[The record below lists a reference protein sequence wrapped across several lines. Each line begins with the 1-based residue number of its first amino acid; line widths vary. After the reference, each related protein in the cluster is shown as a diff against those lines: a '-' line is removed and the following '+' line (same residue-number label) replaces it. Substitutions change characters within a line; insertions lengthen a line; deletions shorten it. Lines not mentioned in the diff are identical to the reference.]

1 MKKMLLGLT
10 TALLFVSLASAQITI
25 GAKGIFTLNAGTKG
39 TEDFEKSLPNI
50 DLGALASLSTK
61 PEMVIGGGG
70 GLFVRY
76 NMPFLSSL
84 GIQTGLDVL
93 ANNGYKVNGTL
104 TAFLGRES
112 TLTATAT
119 YTSLELPILVT
130 YDIGLGPVTLTLL
143 LGPNISFPISKLK
156 TSITGSGLIGV
167 ESGVSESSIADTAIF
182 GITGGAAVALRL
194 GPGSLVTDIR
204 YINDFTPVKAGE
216 KDSENPMELFTRR
229 ALALSLGYQIR
240 L

>member
-1 MKKMLLGLT
+1 MKKIVLVLT

-70 GLFVRY
+70 GLFVRC

-84 GIQTGLDVL
+84 GIQAGLDVL
-93 ANNGYKVNGTL
+93 ANNGYKVSRT
-104 TAFLGRES
+104 TSIAS
-112 TLTATAT
+112 IKQTVTTTAT

-130 YDIGLGPVTLTLL
+130 YDIGLGPVTHTLL
-143 LGPNISFPISKLK
+143 LGPNISFPINKMKVTTALN
-156 TSITGSGLIGV
+156 
-167 ESGVSESSIADTAIF
+167 SSSATDEWNIANKAIF

-204 YINDFTPVKAGE
+204 YTNDFTPVKGGE
-216 KDSENPMELFTRR
+216 KDSENPMDLFTRR

>member
-1 MKKMLLGLT
+1 MKKIVLVLT

-93 ANNGYKVNGTL
+93 ANNGYKVNGTF
-104 TAFLGRES
+104 TLGSVENSS
-112 TLTATAT
+112 TVTAT

-143 LGPNISFPISKLK
+143 LGPNISFPINKMKVTTALN
-156 TSITGSGLIGV
+156 
-167 ESGVSESSIADTAIF
+167 SSSATDEWNIANKAIF

-204 YINDFTPVKAGE
+204 YTNDFTPVKGGE
-216 KDSENPMELFTRR
+216 KDSENPMDLFTRR

>member
-1 MKKMLLGLT
+1 MKKMLLVLT

-25 GAKGIFTLNAGTKG
+25 GAKGIFTLNAGTKEA
-39 TEDFEKSLPNI
+39 EDFQNLKNDISTVVEHV
-50 DLGALASLSTK
+50 GASFDSQL
-61 PEMVIGGGG
+61 VVGGGG

-93 ANNGYKVNGTL
+93 ANNGYKVEAAKTISEK
-104 TAFLGRES
+104 TYSAS
-112 TLTATAT
+112 ISAT
-119 YTSLELPILVT
+119 YTSLELPILIT

-143 LGPNISFPISKLK
+143 LGPNISFPINKMKVTTALN
-156 TSITGSGLIGV
+156 
-167 ESGVSESSIADTAIF
+167 SSSATDEWNIANKAIF

-204 YINDFTPVKAGE
+204 YTNDFTPVKGGE
-216 KDSENPMELFTRR
+216 KDSENPMDLFTRR

>member
-1 MKKMLLGLT
+1 MKKIVLVLT

-25 GAKGIFTLNAGTKG
+25 GAKGIFTLNAGTKEAEG
-39 TEDFEKSLPNI
+39 FQNLKSDISTVVELV
-50 DLGALASLSTK
+50 GASFDSQL
-61 PEMVIGGGG
+61 VVGGGG

-93 ANNGYKVNGTL
+93 ANNGYKVEAAKTISEK
-104 TAFLGRES
+104 TYSAS
-112 TLTATAT
+112 ISAT

-143 LGPNISFPISKLK
+143 LGPNISFPINKMK
-156 TSITGSGLIGV
+156 ITTS
-167 ESGVSESSIADTAIF
+167 SSIITDRSGTNEWNIANKAIF

-216 KDSENPMELFTRR
+216 KDSENPMDLFTRR

>member
-1 MKKMLLGLT
+1 MKKIVLVLT

-104 TAFLGRES
+104 TTFLGRES

-143 LGPNISFPISKLK
+143 LGPNISFPINKMK
-156 TSITGSGLIGV
+156 ITTS
-167 ESGVSESSIADTAIF
+167 SSIITDRSGTNEWNIANKAIF

-216 KDSENPMELFTRR
+216 KDSENPMDLFTRR

>member
-1 MKKMLLGLT
+1 MKKMLLVLT

-25 GAKGIFTLNAGTKG
+25 GAKGIFTLNAGTK
-39 TEDFEKSLPNI
+39 
-50 DLGALASLSTK
+50 LASENSEHKSDIL
-61 PEMVIGGGG
+61 VGGGG

-93 ANNGYKVNGTL
+93 ANNGYKVEAAKTISEK
-104 TAFLGRES
+104 TYSAS
-112 TLTATAT
+112 ISAT
-119 YTSLELPILVT
+119 YTSLELPILIT

-143 LGPNISFPISKLK
+143 LGPNISFPINKMK
-156 TSITGSGLIGV
+156 ITTS
-167 ESGVSESSIADTAIF
+167 SSIITDRSGTNEWNIANKAIF

-204 YINDFTPVKAGE
+204 YTNDFTPVKGGE
-216 KDSENPMELFTRR
+216 KDSENPMDLFTRR

>member
-1 MKKMLLGLT
+1 MKKMLLVLT

-104 TAFLGRES
+104 TTFLGRES

-143 LGPNISFPISKLK
+143 LGPNISFPINKMKVTTALN
-156 TSITGSGLIGV
+156 
-167 ESGVSESSIADTAIF
+167 SSSATDEWNIANKAIF

-204 YINDFTPVKAGE
+204 YTNDFTPVKGGE
-216 KDSENPMELFTRR
+216 KDSENPMDLFTRR

>member
-1 MKKMLLGLT
+1 MVKGLYTAHTGMVNEMK
-10 TALLFVSLASAQITI
+10 
-25 GAKGIFTLNAGTKG
+25 
-39 TEDFEKSLPNI
+39 
-50 DLGALASLSTK
+50 
-61 PEMVIGGGG
+61 
-70 GLFVRY
+70 R
-76 NMPFLSSL
+76 
-84 GIQTGLDVL
+84 LDVL

-104 TAFLGRES
+104 TTFLGRES

-143 LGPNISFPISKLK
+143 LGPNISFPINKMKVTTALN
-156 TSITGSGLIGV
+156 
-167 ESGVSESSIADTAIF
+167 SSSATDEWNIANKAIF

-216 KDSENPMELFTRR
+216 KDSENPMDLFTRR

>member
-1 MKKMLLGLT
+1 MKKIVLVLT

-25 GAKGIFTLNAGTKG
+25 GAKGIFTLNAGTKEA
-39 TEDFEKSLPNI
+39 EDFQNLKNDISTVVEHV
-50 DLGALASLSTK
+50 GASFDSQL
-61 PEMVIGGGG
+61 VVGGGG

-93 ANNGYKVNGTL
+93 ANNGYKVEAAKTISEK
-104 TAFLGRES
+104 TYSAS
-112 TLTATAT
+112 ISAT
-119 YTSLELPILVT
+119 YTSLELPILIT

-143 LGPNISFPISKLK
+143 LGPNISFPINKMKVTTALN
-156 TSITGSGLIGV
+156 
-167 ESGVSESSIADTAIF
+167 SSSATDKWNIANKAIF

-194 GPGSLVTDIR
+194 GPGSFITDIR

-216 KDSENPMELFTRR
+216 KDSENPMDLFTRR

>member
-1 MKKMLLGLT
+1 MKKIVLVLT

-25 GAKGIFTLNAGTKG
+25 GAKGIFTLNAGTKEA
-39 TEDFEKSLPNI
+39 EDFQNLKNDISTMVELV
-50 DLGALASLSTK
+50 GASFDSQL
-61 PEMVIGGGG
+61 VVGGGG

-93 ANNGYKVNGTL
+93 ANNGYKVEAAKTMSEK
-104 TAFLGRES
+104 TYSAS
-112 TLTATAT
+112 ISAT

-143 LGPNISFPISKLK
+143 LGPNISFPINKMK
-156 TSITGSGLIGV
+156 ITTS
-167 ESGVSESSIADTAIF
+167 SSIITDRSGTNEWNIANKAIF

-216 KDSENPMELFTRR
+216 KDSENPMDLFTRR

>member
-1 MKKMLLGLT
+1 MKKIVLVLT

-25 GAKGIFTLNAGTKG
+25 GAKGIFTLNAGTK
-39 TEDFEKSLPNI
+39 
-50 DLGALASLSTK
+50 LASENSEHKSDIL
-61 PEMVIGGGG
+61 VGGGG
-70 GLFVRY
+70 GLFVRC

-84 GIQTGLDVL
+84 GIQAGLDVL
-93 ANNGYKVNGTL
+93 ANNGYKVSRT
-104 TAFLGRES
+104 TSIAS
-112 TLTATAT
+112 IKQTVTTTAT

-130 YDIGLGPVTLTLL
+130 YDIGLGPVTLTVL

-156 TSITGSGLIGV
+156 TSMTGSGVISA
-167 ESGVSESSIADTAIF
+167 ESGVYESSIANTAIF

-216 KDSENPMELFTRR
+216 KDSENPMDLFTRR

>member
-1 MKKMLLGLT
+1 MKKIVLVLT

-25 GAKGIFTLNAGTKG
+25 GAKGIFTLNAGTK
-39 TEDFEKSLPNI
+39 
-50 DLGALASLSTK
+50 LASENSEQKSDIL
-61 PEMVIGGGG
+61 IGGGG

-76 NMPFLSSL
+76 NTPFLSSL

-93 ANNGYKVNGTL
+93 ANNGYKVSK
-104 TAFLGRES
+104 TASIGSIEQ
-112 TLTATAT
+112 TVTTTAT

-167 ESGVSESSIADTAIF
+167 ESGVSESSIANTAIF

-204 YINDFTPVKAGE
+204 YTNDFTPVKGGE
-216 KDSENPMELFTRR
+216 KDSENPIDLFTRR

>member
-1 MKKMLLGLT
+1 MKKIVLVLT

-25 GAKGIFTLNAGTKG
+25 GAKGIFTLNTGTKG

-104 TAFLGRES
+104 TTFLGRES

-143 LGPNISFPISKLK
+143 LGPNISFPINKMKVTTALN
-156 TSITGSGLIGV
+156 
-167 ESGVSESSIADTAIF
+167 SSSATDEWNIANKAIF

-216 KDSENPMELFTRR
+216 KDSENPMDLFTRR

>member
-1 MKKMLLGLT
+1 MKKIVLVLT

-25 GAKGIFTLNAGTKG
+25 GAKGIFTLNAGTKEA
-39 TEDFEKSLPNI
+39 EDFQNLKNDISTVVELV
-50 DLGALASLSTK
+50 GASFDSQL
-61 PEMVIGGGG
+61 VVGGGG

-93 ANNGYKVNGTL
+93 ANNGYKVEAAKTMSEK
-104 TAFLGRES
+104 TYSAS
-112 TLTATAT
+112 ISAT

-143 LGPNISFPISKLK
+143 LGPNISFPINKMK
-156 TSITGSGLIGV
+156 ITTS
-167 ESGVSESSIADTAIF
+167 SSIITDRSGTNEWNIANKAIF

-216 KDSENPMELFTRR
+216 KDSENPMDLFTRR

>member
-1 MKKMLLGLT
+1 MKKIVLVLT

-25 GAKGIFTLNAGTKG
+25 GAKGIFTLNAGTK
-39 TEDFEKSLPNI
+39 
-50 DLGALASLSTK
+50 LASENSEHKSDIL
-61 PEMVIGGGG
+61 VGGGG

-93 ANNGYKVNGTL
+93 ANNGYKVST
-104 TAFLGRES
+104 TASIGSIEQ
-112 TLTATAT
+112 TVTTTAT

-143 LGPNISFPISKLK
+143 LGPNISFPINKMKVTTALN
-156 TSITGSGLIGV
+156 
-167 ESGVSESSIADTAIF
+167 SSSATDEWNIANKAIF

-216 KDSENPMELFTRR
+216 KDSENPMDLFTRR

>member
-1 MKKMLLGLT
+1 MKKMLLVLT

-104 TAFLGRES
+104 TTFLGKES

-143 LGPNISFPISKLK
+143 LGPNISFPINEMKIT
-156 TSITGSGLIGV
+156 TS
-167 ESGVSESSIADTAIF
+167 SSIITDRSGTNEWNIANKAIF

-216 KDSENPMELFTRR
+216 KDSENPIDLFTRR

>member
-1 MKKMLLGLT
+1 MKKIVLVLT

-25 GAKGIFTLNAGTKG
+25 GAKGIFTLNAGTKEA
-39 TEDFEKSLPNI
+39 EDFQNLKNDISTVVELV
-50 DLGALASLSTK
+50 GASFDSQL
-61 PEMVIGGGG
+61 VVGGGG

-93 ANNGYKVNGTL
+93 ANNGYKVEAAKTISEK
-104 TAFLGRES
+104 TYSAS
-112 TLTATAT
+112 ISAT

-143 LGPNISFPISKLK
+143 LGPNISFPINKMK
-156 TSITGSGLIGV
+156 ITTS
-167 ESGVSESSIADTAIF
+167 SSIITDRSGTNEWNIANKAIF

-204 YINDFTPVKAGE
+204 YTNDFTPVKAGE
-216 KDSENPMELFTRR
+216 KDSENPMDLFTRR

>member
-1 MKKMLLGLT
+1 MKKIVLVLT

-25 GAKGIFTLNAGTKG
+25 GAKGIFTLNAGTK
-39 TEDFEKSLPNI
+39 
-50 DLGALASLSTK
+50 LASENSEHKSDIL
-61 PEMVIGGGG
+61 VGGGG

-93 ANNGYKVNGTL
+93 ANNGYKVST
-104 TAFLGRES
+104 TASIGSIEQ
-112 TLTATAT
+112 TVTTTAT

-143 LGPNISFPISKLK
+143 LGPNISFPINKMK
-156 TSITGSGLIGV
+156 ITTS
-167 ESGVSESSIADTAIF
+167 SSIITDRSGTNEWNIANKAIF

-216 KDSENPMELFTRR
+216 KDSENPMDLFTRR

>member
-1 MKKMLLGLT
+1 MKKMLLVLT

-93 ANNGYKVNGTL
+93 ANNGYKVNGTF
-104 TAFLGRES
+104 TLGSVENSS
-112 TLTATAT
+112 TVTAT

-143 LGPNISFPISKLK
+143 LGPNISFPINKMK
-156 TSITGSGLIGV
+156 ITTS
-167 ESGVSESSIADTAIF
+167 SSIITDRSGTNEWNIANKAIF

-204 YINDFTPVKAGE
+204 YINDFTPVKGGE
-216 KDSENPMELFTRR
+216 KDSENPIDLFTRR

>member
-1 MKKMLLGLT
+1 MKKMLLVLT

-39 TEDFEKSLPNI
+39 TKDFEDFLSGMDGSL
-50 DLGALASLSTK
+50 LGTLSTK
-61 PEMVIGGGG
+61 PEMVVGGGG

-93 ANNGYKVNGTL
+93 ANNGYKVNGTF
-104 TAFLGRES
+104 TLGSVENSS
-112 TLTATAT
+112 TVTAT

-143 LGPNISFPISKLK
+143 LGPNISFPINKMKVTTSNTITDSPK
-156 TSITGSGLIGV
+156 TN
-167 ESGVSESSIADTAIF
+167 EWNIANKAIF
-182 GITGGAAVALRL
+182 GITGGVAVALRL

-204 YINDFTPVKAGE
+204 YTNDFTPVKGGE
-216 KDSENPMELFTRR
+216 KDSENPIDLFTRR

>member
-1 MKKMLLGLT
+1 MKKMLLVLT

-25 GAKGIFTLNAGTKG
+25 GAKGIFTLNTGTKEA
-39 TEDFEKSLPNI
+39 EDFQNLKNDISTVVEHV
-50 DLGALASLSTK
+50 GASFDSQL
-61 PEMVIGGGG
+61 VVGGGG

-93 ANNGYKVNGTL
+93 ANNGYKVEAAKTISEK
-104 TAFLGRES
+104 TYSAS
-112 TLTATAT
+112 ISAT
-119 YTSLELPILVT
+119 YTSLELPILIT

-143 LGPNISFPISKLK
+143 LGPNISFPINKMK
-156 TSITGSGLIGV
+156 ITTS
-167 ESGVSESSIADTAIF
+167 SSIITDRSGTNEWNIANKAMF

-216 KDSENPMELFTRR
+216 KDSENPMDLFTRR

>member
-1 MKKMLLGLT
+1 MKKIVLVLT

-25 GAKGIFTLNAGTKG
+25 GAKGIFTLNAGTKEAEG
-39 TEDFEKSLPNI
+39 FQNLKSDISTVVELV
-50 DLGALASLSTK
+50 GASFDSQL
-61 PEMVIGGGG
+61 VVGGGG

-93 ANNGYKVNGTL
+93 ANNGYKVEAAKTISEK
-104 TAFLGRES
+104 TYSAS
-112 TLTATAT
+112 ISAT

-143 LGPNISFPISKLK
+143 LGPNISFPINKMK
-156 TSITGSGLIGV
+156 ITTS
-167 ESGVSESSIADTAIF
+167 SSIITDRSGTNEWNIANKAIF

-204 YINDFTPVKAGE
+204 YINDFTPVEAGE
-216 KDSENPMELFTRR
+216 KDSENPMDLFTRR

>member
-1 MKKMLLGLT
+1 MKKIVLVLT

-104 TAFLGRES
+104 TTLGTES

-156 TSITGSGLIGV
+156 TSSTGSGLIGV

-216 KDSENPMELFTRR
+216 KDSENPMDLFTRR

>member
-1 MKKMLLGLT
+1 MKKMLLVLT
-10 TALLFVSLASAQITI
+10 TALLFVSVASAQITI

-93 ANNGYKVNGTL
+93 ANNGYKVST
-104 TAFLGRES
+104 TASIGSIEQ
-112 TLTATAT
+112 TVTTTAT

-143 LGPNISFPISKLK
+143 LGPNISFPINKMKVTTSNTITDSPK
-156 TSITGSGLIGV
+156 TN
-167 ESGVSESSIADTAIF
+167 EWNIANKAIF

-204 YINDFTPVKAGE
+204 YTNDFIPVKAGE
-216 KDSENPMELFTRR
+216 KDSENPIDLFTRR

>member
-1 MKKMLLGLT
+1 MKKIVLVLT

-25 GAKGIFTLNAGTKG
+25 GAKGIFTLNAGTKEA
-39 TEDFEKSLPNI
+39 EDFQNLKNDISTVVELV
-50 DLGALASLSTK
+50 GASFDSQL
-61 PEMVIGGGG
+61 VVGGGG

-93 ANNGYKVNGTL
+93 ANNGYKVEAAKTISEK
-104 TAFLGRES
+104 TYSAS
-112 TLTATAT
+112 ISAT

-167 ESGVSESSIADTAIF
+167 ESGVSESSIANKAIF

-204 YINDFTPVKAGE
+204 YINDFTPVIAGE
-216 KDSENPMELFTRR
+216 KDSEKPMDLFTRR

>member
-1 MKKMLLGLT
+1 MKKIVLVLT
-10 TALLFVSLASAQITI
+10 TALLFISLASAQITI
-25 GAKGIFTLNAGTKG
+25 GAKGIFTLNAGTKEA
-39 TEDFEKSLPNI
+39 EDFQNLKNDISTMVELV
-50 DLGALASLSTK
+50 GASFDSQL
-61 PEMVIGGGG
+61 VVGGGG

-93 ANNGYKVNGTL
+93 ANNGYKVEAAKTMSEK
-104 TAFLGRES
+104 TYSAS
-112 TLTATAT
+112 ISAT

-143 LGPNISFPISKLK
+143 LGPNISFPINKMK
-156 TSITGSGLIGV
+156 ITTS
-167 ESGVSESSIADTAIF
+167 SSIITDRSGTNEWNIANKAIF

-216 KDSENPMELFTRR
+216 KDSENPMDLFTRR

>member
-1 MKKMLLGLT
+1 MKKIVVVLT

-25 GAKGIFTLNAGTKG
+25 GAKGIFTLNAGTKEAEG
-39 TEDFEKSLPNI
+39 FQNLKSDISTVVELV
-50 DLGALASLSTK
+50 GASFDSQL
-61 PEMVIGGGG
+61 VVGGGG

-93 ANNGYKVNGTL
+93 ANNGYKVEAAKTISEK
-104 TAFLGRES
+104 TYSAS
-112 TLTATAT
+112 ISAT

-143 LGPNISFPISKLK
+143 LGPNISFPINKMK
-156 TSITGSGLIGV
+156 ITTS
-167 ESGVSESSIADTAIF
+167 SSIITDRSGTNEWNIANKAIF

-204 YINDFTPVKAGE
+204 YTNDFTPVKAGE
-216 KDSENPMELFTRR
+216 KDSENPMDLFTRR

>member
-1 MKKMLLGLT
+1 MKKIVLVLT

-25 GAKGIFTLNAGTKG
+25 GAKGIFTLNAGTKEA
-39 TEDFEKSLPNI
+39 EDFQNLKNDISTVVELV
-50 DLGALASLSTK
+50 GASFDSQL
-61 PEMVIGGGG
+61 VVGGGG

-93 ANNGYKVNGTL
+93 ANNGYKVEAAKTISEK
-104 TAFLGRES
+104 TYSAS
-112 TLTATAT
+112 ISAT

-143 LGPNISFPISKLK
+143 LGPNISFPINKMK
-156 TSITGSGLIGV
+156 ITTSNSIITDRSGTN
-167 ESGVSESSIADTAIF
+167 EWNIANKAIF

-216 KDSENPMELFTRR
+216 KDSENPMDLFTRR

>member
-1 MKKMLLGLT
+1 M
-10 TALLFVSLASAQITI
+10 
-25 GAKGIFTLNAGTKG
+25 
-39 TEDFEKSLPNI
+39 
-50 DLGALASLSTK
+50 
-61 PEMVIGGGG
+61 
-70 GLFVRY
+70 
-76 NMPFLSSL
+76 
-84 GIQTGLDVL
+84 
-93 ANNGYKVNGTL
+93 
-104 TAFLGRES
+104 
-112 TLTATAT
+112 
-119 YTSLELPILVT
+119 
-130 YDIGLGPVTLTLL
+130 GPVTLTLL

-204 YINDFTPVKAGE
+204 YINDFTPVKGGE
-216 KDSENPMELFTRR
+216 KDSENPIDLFTRR